1 MRVSDLLEELI
12 RLTEEDESVLDLR
25 VTLAGLEYN
34 STGVHVTTNWEDTET
49 VLDIT

>member
-12 RLTEEDESVLDLR
+12 RLTEEDKSILNLR

-34 STGVHVTTNWEDTET
+34 STSVGVRTNWEETET

>member
-12 RLTEEDESVLDLR
+12 RLTEEDKSVLDLR

-34 STGVHVTTNWEDTET
+34 CTSMHVRVNWEETET

>member
-12 RLTEEDESVLDLR
+12 RLTEEDKSVLDLR

-34 STGVHVTTNWEDTET
+34 STSVGVTTNWEETET